1 MRITG
6 NDNQPDTARGR
17 ARSAAHK
24 AAAGETDAAET
35 SSCRALIPLEPPKS
49 ANHAATV
56 VRQPAGFLAQLIAT
70 QQSLPQTRERRRI
83 DPQVGAAIYAEA
95 GRPTSAPAPHAL
107 RRAA

>member
-6 NDNQPDTARGR
+6 NDSQPGTASGR
-17 ARSAAHK
+17 ARSAARTRS
-24 AAAGETDAAET
+24 AGETDAAET
-35 SSCRALIPLEPPKS
+35 SSCRAVIPLEPAKS

-83 DPQVGAAIYAEA
+83 DPEIGAAIYAAA
-95 GRPTSAPAPHAL
+95 GQPTSAPAPHAL